1 MKKNM
6 LISIAV
12 IVIACVLFLS
22 FVRLTY
28 VDYFNPFL
36 KKETSYAVVPL
47 GTQMYVDIQAYD
59 ESGEP
64 LKYRLNFGGY
74 DARSDHVKVIHK
86 GKYVFQIEYIHDLSK
101 WPKEVKKKE

>member
-1 MKKNM
+1 MKNI

-47 GTQMYVDIQAYD
+47 GTQTYVDI
-59 ESGEP
+59 
-64 LKYRLNFGGY
+64 
-74 DARSDHVKVIHK
+74 
-86 GKYVFQIEYIHDLSK
+86 
-101 WPKEVKKKE
+101 

>member
-1 MKKNM
+1 MNKNM
-6 LISIAV
+6 LVSIAV

-47 GTQMYVDIQAYD
+47 GTQTYVDIQAYD
-59 ESGEP
+59 ESG
-64 LKYRLNFGGY
+64 GTT
-74 DARSDHVKVIHK
+74 
-86 GKYVFQIEYIHDLSK
+86 QISFKFRWI
-101 WPKEVKKKE
+101 